1 MPGMSGPEAIPR
13 LRRLVPEAGI
23 VALTLLMFAR
33 PDRGLMAVIASE
45 SAGGIMI
52 VLATPGYGGPPPLH
66 VSRRTPP
73 RPFTGHA
80 RSTSAPSVAGA
91 AMLVAKGRLVFD
103 RDVDLWLN
111 LALKLPGVEPAP
123 LSPRIAVRSARLG
136 EGFLGD
142 PADCVIVATALEY
155 GWAIVSKDERIRSYP
170 GVRVIW

>member
-1 MPGMSGPEAIPR
+1 
-13 LRRLVPEAGI
+13 
-23 VALTLLMFAR
+23 
-33 PDRGLMAVIASE
+33 
-45 SAGGIMI
+45 MI
-52 VLATPGYGGPPPLH
+52 VLDTHAWVWWATSSPRLSKNAAKAIHGARTVY
-66 VSRRTPP
+66 VS
-73 RPFTGHA
+73 A
-80 RSTSAPSVAGA
+80 ISCWEV

-103 RDVDLWLN
+103 RDVELWLN
-111 LALKLPGVEPAP
+111 LALKLPGVELAP